1 MALQTN
7 GKKVIKVIGGIGL
20 TDLFNDEFDY
30 EKEWEGMPEFIAED
44 LKAIASVTVNFLT
57 VEDMN
62 AFSELIGRRI
72 TFQTKSIL
80 FPIKESVK
88 KVYIDES

>member
-1 MALQTN
+1 MN
-7 GKKVIKVIGGIGL
+7 
-20 TDLFNDEFDY
+20 DLFNDEFDY
-30 EKEWEGMPEFIAED
+30 EKEWEGMPEFVAED

-62 AFSELIGRRI
+62 AFSDLIGRRI
-72 TFQTKSIL
+72 TFQTKSVL
-80 FPIKESVK
+80 FPIKPQFK

>member
-1 MALQTN
+1 MQTN
-7 GKKVIKVIGGIGL
+7 GLKVTKVIGGIGL
-20 TDLFNDEFDY
+20 TDLFNNEFDY
-30 EKEWEGMPEFIAED
+30 KKEWEGMPEFIAED

-62 AFSELIGRRI
+62 AFSELIGKRI

>member
-1 MALQTN
+1 MN
-7 GKKVIKVIGGIGL
+7 
-20 TDLFNDEFDY
+20 DLFDDQFDY
-30 EKEWEGMPEFIAED
+30 EKEWQGMPEFVSED
-44 LKAIASVTVNFLT
+44 LKSIASVTVNFLT

-80 FPIKESVK
+80 FPVVKPVK
-88 KVYIDES
+88 KIYIDEP

>member
-1 MALQTN
+1 MN
-7 GKKVIKVIGGIGL
+7 
-20 TDLFNDEFDY
+20 DLFNDEFDY
-30 EKEWEGMPEFIAED
+30 EKEWEGMPEFVAED

-80 FPIKESVK
+80 FPIMPQVK

>member
-1 MALQTN
+1 MS
-7 GKKVIKVIGGIGL
+7 
-20 TDLFNDEFDY
+20 DLFNDDFDY
-30 EKEWEGMPEFIAED
+30 DKEWDGMPEFIAED
-44 LKAIASVTVNFLT
+44 LKSIASVTINFLT

-62 AFSELIGRRI
+62 AFSKLIGRNI

-80 FPIKESVK
+80 FPVKEPVK

>member
-1 MALQTN
+1 MS
-7 GKKVIKVIGGIGL
+7 
-20 TDLFNDEFDY
+20 DLFDDDFDY

-62 AFSELIGRRI
+62 AFSELMGRRI

-80 FPIKESVK
+80 FPVVKPVK
-88 KVYIDES
+88 KIYIDEP

>member
-1 MALQTN
+1 MN
-7 GKKVIKVIGGIGL
+7 
-20 TDLFNDEFDY
+20 DLFNDEFDY
-30 EKEWEGMPEFIAED
+30 DKEWEGMPEFVAED

-72 TFQTKSIL
+72 TFQTKSVL
-80 FPIKESVK
+80 FPIMPQVK

>member
-1 MALQTN
+1 MS
-7 GKKVIKVIGGIGL
+7 
-20 TDLFNDEFDY
+20 DLFDDDFDY

-62 AFSELIGRRI
+62 AFSELVGRRI

-80 FPIKESVK
+80 FPIVKPVK
-88 KVYIDES
+88 KIYIDEP

>member
-1 MALQTN
+1 MS
-7 GKKVIKVIGGIGL
+7 
-20 TDLFNDEFDY
+20 DLFNDEFDY

-62 AFSELIGRRI
+62 AFSDLIGRRI
-72 TFQTKSIL
+72 TFQTKSVL
-80 FPIKESVK
+80 FPIATQVK

>member
-1 MALQTN
+1 MS
-7 GKKVIKVIGGIGL
+7 
-20 TDLFNDEFDY
+20 DLFNDEFDY
-30 EKEWEGMPEFIAED
+30 DKEWDGMPEFIAED
-44 LKAIASVTVNFLT
+44 LKSIASVTINFLT
-57 VEDMN
+57 VDDMN

>member
-1 MALQTN
+1 MS
-7 GKKVIKVIGGIGL
+7 
-20 TDLFNDEFDY
+20 DLFNDEFDY
-30 EKEWEGMPEFIAED
+30 DKEWEGMPEFIAED
-44 LKAIASVTVNFLT
+44 LKAIASVTINFLT

-62 AFSELIGRRI
+62 AFSKLIGRRI

-80 FPIKESVK
+80 FPVIEPVK

>member
-1 MALQTN
+1 MS
-7 GKKVIKVIGGIGL
+7 
-20 TDLFNDEFDY
+20 DLFNDEFDY

-72 TFQTKSIL
+72 TFQTKSVL
-80 FPIKESVK
+80 FPIAPQVK

>member
-1 MALQTN
+1 MS
-7 GKKVIKVIGGIGL
+7 
-20 TDLFNDEFDY
+20 DLFNDEFDY

-72 TFQTKSIL
+72 TFQTKSVL
-80 FPIKESVK
+80 FPIPPQVK

>member
-1 MALQTN
+1 MN
-7 GKKVIKVIGGIGL
+7 
-20 TDLFNDEFDY
+20 DLFDDQFDY
-30 EKEWEGMPEFIAED
+30 EKEWQGMPEFVSED
-44 LKAIASVTVNFLT
+44 LKSIAAVTVNFLT

-80 FPIKESVK
+80 FPVVKPVK
-88 KVYIDES
+88 KIYIDEP

>member
-1 MALQTN
+1 MN
-7 GKKVIKVIGGIGL
+7 
-20 TDLFNDEFDY
+20 DLFDDQFDY
-30 EKEWEGMPEFIAED
+30 EKEWQGMPEFVSED
-44 LKAIASVTVNFLT
+44 LKSIAAVTVNFLT

-80 FPIKESVK
+80 FPIVKPVK
-88 KVYIDES
+88 KIYIDEP

>member
-1 MALQTN
+1 VN
-7 GKKVIKVIGGIGL
+7 
-20 TDLFNDEFDY
+20 DLFDDQFDY
-30 EKEWEGMPEFIAED
+30 EKEWQGMPEFVSED
-44 LKAIASVTVNFLT
+44 LKSIAAVTVNFLT

-80 FPIKESVK
+80 FPIVKPVK
-88 KVYIDES
+88 KIYIDEP

>member
-1 MALQTN
+1 
-7 GKKVIKVIGGIGL
+7 
-20 TDLFNDEFDY
+20 
-30 EKEWEGMPEFIAED
+30 MPEFVSQD
-44 LKAIASVTVNFLT
+44 LKSIAAVTVNFLT

-80 FPIKESVK
+80 FPVVKPVK
-88 KVYIDES
+88 KIYIDEP

>member
-1 MALQTN
+1 MS
-7 GKKVIKVIGGIGL
+7 
-20 TDLFNDEFDY
+20 DLFDDQFDY
-30 EKEWEGMPEFIAED
+30 NQEWQGMPEFIAED
-44 LKAIASVTVNFLT
+44 LKSIASVTVNFLT

-80 FPIKESVK
+80 FPIKPQIK

>member
-1 MALQTN
+1 MN
-7 GKKVIKVIGGIGL
+7 
-20 TDLFNDEFDY
+20 DLFNDEFDY
-30 EKEWEGMPEFIAED
+30 DKEWEGMPEFVAED

-62 AFSELIGRRI
+62 AFSNLIGRRI
-72 TFQTKSIL
+72 TFQTKSVL
-80 FPIKESVK
+80 FPIMPQVK

>member
-1 MALQTN
+1 MC
-7 GKKVIKVIGGIGL
+7 IR
-20 TDLFNDEFDY
+20 DRFNDEFDY

-62 AFSELIGRRI
+62 AFSDLIGRRI
-72 TFQTKSIL
+72 TFQTKSVL
-80 FPIKESVK
+80 FPIVPQVK
-88 KVYIDES
+88 KVYTDES

>member
-1 MALQTN
+1 MS
-7 GKKVIKVIGGIGL
+7 
-20 TDLFNDEFDY
+20 DLFDDDFDY

-62 AFSELIGRRI
+62 AFSELVGRRI

-80 FPIKESVK
+80 FPVVKPVK
-88 KVYIDES
+88 KIYIDEP

>member
-1 MALQTN
+1 MS
-7 GKKVIKVIGGIGL
+7 
-20 TDLFNDEFDY
+20 DLFNDEFDY

-57 VEDMN
+57 LEDMN

-72 TFQTKSIL
+72 TFQTKSVL
-80 FPIKESVK
+80 FPIVPQVK
-88 KVYIDES
+88 KVYTDES

>member
-1 MALQTN
+1 MN
-7 GKKVIKVIGGIGL
+7 
-20 TDLFNDEFDY
+20 DLFDDQFDY
-30 EKEWEGMPEFIAED
+30 DKEWQGMPEFVSED
-44 LKAIASVTVNFLT
+44 LKSIAAVTVNFLN

-80 FPIKESVK
+80 FPVIEPVK

>member
-1 MALQTN
+1 MS
-7 GKKVIKVIGGIGL
+7 
-20 TDLFNDEFDY
+20 DLFDDDFDY
-30 EKEWEGMPEFIAED
+30 EKEWQGMPEFIAED

-62 AFSELIGRRI
+62 AFSELVGRRI

-80 FPIKESVK
+80 FPVVKPVK
-88 KVYIDES
+88 KIYIDEP

>member
-1 MALQTN
+1 MS
-7 GKKVIKVIGGIGL
+7 
-20 TDLFNDEFDY
+20 DLFNDEFDY
-30 EKEWEGMPEFIAED
+30 DKEWQGMPEFVADD

-72 TFQTKSIL
+72 TFQTKSVL
-80 FPIKESVK
+80 FPIKPQVK

>member
-1 MALQTN
+1 MN
-7 GKKVIKVIGGIGL
+7 
-20 TDLFNDEFDY
+20 DLFNDEFDY
-30 EKEWEGMPEFIAED
+30 EKEWEGMPEFVAED

-62 AFSELIGRRI
+62 AFSDLIGRRI
-72 TFQTKSIL
+72 TFQTKSVL
-80 FPIKESVK
+80 FPIMPQVK

>member
-1 MALQTN
+1 MN
-7 GKKVIKVIGGIGL
+7 
-20 TDLFNDEFDY
+20 DLFNDEFDY

-72 TFQTKSIL
+72 TFQTKSVL
-80 FPIKESVK
+80 FPIKPKIK
-88 KVYIDES
+88 KVYIDEP

>member
-1 MALQTN
+1 MS
-7 GKKVIKVIGGIGL
+7 
-20 TDLFNDEFDY
+20 DLFNDEFDY

-72 TFQTKSIL
+72 TFQTKSVL
-80 FPIKESVK
+80 FPITPQVK
-88 KVYIDES
+88 KIYIDES

>member
-1 MALQTN
+1 MN
-7 GKKVIKVIGGIGL
+7 
-20 TDLFNDEFDY
+20 DLFNDEFDY
-30 EKEWEGMPEFIAED
+30 DKEWEGMPEFVAED

-72 TFQTKSIL
+72 TFQIKSVL
-80 FPIKESVK
+80 FPIKPQVK

>member
-1 MALQTN
+1 M
-7 GKKVIKVIGGIGL
+7 
-20 TDLFNDEFDY
+20 TDLFDDEFDY
-30 EKEWEGMPEFIAED
+30 KKEWEGMPEFVSED
-44 LKAIASVTVNFLT
+44 LKSIAAVTVNFLT

-80 FPIKESVK
+80 FPVKEPVK
-88 KVYIDES
+88 KIYIDES

>member
-1 MALQTN
+1 MN
-7 GKKVIKVIGGIGL
+7 
-20 TDLFNDEFDY
+20 DLFDDQFDY
-30 EKEWEGMPEFIAED
+30 EKEWQGMPEFVSED
-44 LKAIASVTVNFLT
+44 LKSIAAVTVNFLT

-80 FPIKESVK
+80 FPAVKPVK
-88 KVYIDES
+88 KIYIDEP

>member
-1 MALQTN
+1 MS
-7 GKKVIKVIGGIGL
+7 
-20 TDLFNDEFDY
+20 DLFNDEFDY

-72 TFQTKSIL
+72 TFQTKSVL
-80 FPIKESVK
+80 FPITPQVK